1 MDNSKSLSSAR
12 SLLSSLIFMRN
23 SFSGKESALHDL
35 VESQTNSD
43 SSFYLFQI
51 RCKCA
56 PSIAEDG
63 KAFLWQVQHNTPTP
77 EGDRKVCEFRV
88 ILDGDIT
95 FKDVVYAKA
104 EGSNVIVR
112 DLLGETREYPNC
124 AIMEVDVNSTR
135 LVLSRL

>member
-1 MDNSKSLSSAR
+1 
-12 SLLSSLIFMRN
+12 
-23 SFSGKESALHDL
+23 
-35 VESQTNSD
+35 
-43 SSFYLFQI
+43 
-51 RCKCA
+51 
-56 PSIAEDG
+56 
-63 KAFLWQVQHNTPTP
+63 
-77 EGDRKVCEFRV
+77 VCEFRV